1 MDVADMGRNKKLS
14 REEVL
19 KAINESFINR
29 GLSPTIE
36 ELRKRLGV
44 GSTRTVLRYL
54 RWLEDEGDIE
64 RWTGARGVR
73 ALRSDM
79 SQVQTR
85 AVPIVGTAPAGA
97 LMMAEQ
103 NINGWIQM
111 PKTIARPG
119 SEYFLLRVRGTS
131 MNKAKVGDEKIE
143 DGDLVLVRQQA
154 TANDGDIVVALIDGE
169 ATIKRLAKG
178 SGYYVLKPDSDDSKH
193 RPIIVDR
200 DFHVQGKIVR
210 VLKRGAVIID

>member
-1 MDVADMGRNKKLS
+1 MDVVNMGRNKKLS

-29 GLSPTIE
+29 GLPPTIE

-64 RWTGARGVR
+64 RWTGASGVR

-178 SGYYVLKPDSDDSKH
+178 SGYYALKPDSDDSKH